1 MKTAAM
7 IVIKK
12 ATETVTIVGIAQRG
26 RESFCSSSFRAST
39 AFFSAKFA
47 IPEDIVFDRSPGVG
61 PVDNFPDVGHSVVV
75 VVPDVGDPVA
85 DNVGDPKVDIAPNSE
100 NPVVDTVPEA
110 CDPAVDIAPNSENSV
125 VDTVPVACDPAVKI
139 GPNSENSVVD
149 IVPDVCDPAVD
160 IAPNSVVDIVPEACD
175 PAVDIAPRFENPV
188 VDIVL
193 EARDPAVEIT
203 PNSENPVV
211 DIVPEAGDIAVDSD
225 PLVGDCVSNNIRIGI
240 ILFSFS
246 CSYITFSNNRNSWS
260 GVSAKTGEKKIRLLN
275 ACSSKMS
282 LSIYLHYI
290 FFDLR
295 AKTVATC

>member
-47 IPEDIVFDRSPGVG
+47 IPEDIVFDRAPGVG
-61 PVDNFPDVGHSVVV
+61 PVDNFPEVGHSVVV

-100 NPVVDTVPEA
+100 NSVVDIVPEV
-110 CDPAVDIAPNSENSV
+110 CDPAVDIAPNSENPV

-139 GPNSENSVVD
+139 GRNSENSVVD
-149 IVPDVCDPAVD
+149 IVPEVCDPAVD
-160 IAPNSVVDIVPEACD
+160 IAPN
-175 PAVDIAPRFENPV
+175 FENPA

-193 EARDPAVEIT
+193 EACDPAVEIT

-211 DIVPEAGDIAVDSD
+211 DIVPEAGDTAVDSD
-225 PLVGDCVSNNIRIGI
+225 PLVGDCVSNNIRNGI

-275 ACSSKMS
+275 GCSSKMS
-282 LSIYLHYI
+282 LSIHLHYI
-290 FFDLR
+290 FFALR

>member
-110 CDPAVDIAPNSENSV
+110 CDPAV
-125 VDTVPVACDPAVKI
+125 KI

-149 IVPDVCDPAVD
+149 IVPEVCDPAVD
-160 IAPNSVVDIVPEACD
+160 IAPN
-175 PAVDIAPRFENPV
+175 FENPA

-193 EARDPAVEIT
+193 EACDPAVEIT

-211 DIVPEAGDIAVDSD
+211 DIVPEAGDTAVDSD
-225 PLVGDCVSNNIRIGI
+225 PLVGDCVSNNIRNGI

-275 ACSSKMS
+275 GCSSKMS
-282 LSIYLHYI
+282 LSIHLHYI
-290 FFDLR
+290 FFALR

>member
-1 MKTAAM
+1 MCWKHSHNVKLTSFMKTAAM

-47 IPEDIVFDRSPGVG
+47 IPEDIVFDRAPGVG
-61 PVDNFPDVGHSVVV
+61 PVDNFPEVGHSVVV

-100 NPVVDTVPEA
+100 N
-110 CDPAVDIAPNSENSV
+110 S
-125 VDTVPVACDPAVKI
+125 
-139 GPNSENSVVD
+139 
-149 IVPDVCDPAVD
+149 
-160 IAPNSVVDIVPEACD
+160 
-175 PAVDIAPRFENPV
+175 
-188 VDIVL
+188 
-193 EARDPAVEIT
+193 
-203 PNSENPVV
+203 VV
-211 DIVPEAGDIAVDSD
+211 DIVPEAGDTAVDSD
-225 PLVGDCVSNNIRIGI
+225 PLVGDCVSNNIRNGI

-275 ACSSKMS
+275 GCSSKMS
-282 LSIYLHYI
+282 LSIHLHYI
-290 FFDLR
+290 FFALR

>member
-47 IPEDIVFDRSPGVG
+47 IPEDIVFDRAPGVG
-61 PVDNFPDVGHSVVV
+61 PVDNFPEVGHSVVV

-85 DNVGDPKVDIAPNSE
+85 DNVGDPKVDIALNSE

-110 CDPAVDIAPNSENSV
+110 CDPAVDIAPN
-125 VDTVPVACDPAVKI
+125 
-139 GPNSENSVVD
+139 
-149 IVPDVCDPAVD
+149 
-160 IAPNSVVDIVPEACD
+160 
-175 PAVDIAPRFENPV
+175 FENPA

-193 EARDPAVEIT
+193 EACDPAVEIT
-203 PNSENPVV
+203 PNSENCVV
-211 DIVPEAGDIAVDSD
+211 DIVPEAGDTAVDSD
-225 PLVGDCVSNNIRIGI
+225 PLVGDCVSNNIRNGI

-275 ACSSKMS
+275 GCSSKMS
-282 LSIYLHYI
+282 LSIHLHYI
-290 FFDLR
+290 FFALR
-295 AKTVATC
+295 AKTVSTC